1 MKFCPR
7 SARAAWGEVYKAKD
21 TRLDR
26 TVAIKVLPEHLSRD
40 AALRERFEREARTVS
55 SLNHPHICTLYDV
68 GQHDGVDYLVM
79 EFIEGETLAER
90 LKRGPLPLEQALA
103 YGVQIADALDKA
115 HREGI
120 VHRDI
125 KPGNVMLTKPGIKV
139 LDFGL
144 AKTREESVT
153 PSGLAKAGDS
163 EQPTQ
168 HKPLT
173 DAGTILGTVQYMAPE
188 QLEGKEV
195 DARADLFSF
204 GAVLYE
210 MLTGRKAF
218 EGESQAS
225 LISAIMSTEPP
236 PVSSLQSL
244 SPPALDRVV
253 QSCLAKDCDE
263 RWHSA
268 HDLESE
274 LRWIA
279 SGESSPPT
287 APAASRSSWFAVG
300 AVAAIVAV
308 SAAVMTRV
316 RPSSEAPSPSYRTS
330 IVLPED

>member
-1 MKFCPR
+1 MSIEPGSR
-7 SARAAWGEVYKAKD
+7 LGPYEILSPVGAGGMGEVYKAKH

-68 GQHDGVDYLVM
+68 GQHDGVDFLVM

-103 YGVQIADALDKA
+103 YGVQFADALDKA

-244 SPPALDRVV
+244 SPPALDR
-253 QSCLAKDCDE
+253 
-263 RWHSA
+263 
-268 HDLESE
+268 
-274 LRWIA
+274 A
-279 SGESSPPT
+279 SRAASPKTARSVGTVRMISRASSGGSPPG
-287 APAASRSSWFAVG
+287 SRVHPPRQRHRDRAGS
-300 AVAAIVAV
+300 
-308 SAAVMTRV
+308 
-316 RPSSEAPSPSYRTS
+316 PSVPSPPSWPFRPPS
-330 IVLPED
+330 